1 MNNTLVLCNHGD
13 SRAAPQSMP
22 FDGTLSINPTPPD
35 QNLKLHVDNI
45 SHRILSDV
53 NSLAHD
59 LLEIAAYTYYAD
71 CSIKRGEAANVYADR
86 WQRRFEL
93 VVPVSD
99 PARWSN
105 PEVKDLLK
113 ETLEFLTGDEFS
125 FNFIGCGPRPR
136 QLYLNLGDSL
146 PAFPGSDCVC
156 LFSGGIDSL
165 VGSLFLLKE
174 RNERPLLVSHRSV
187 PVMDARQKSLVKL
200 VQDRNQEWQFP
211 HLSVWINRMGNRAVE
226 NTQRSRS
233 FLYLSIASAVAF
245 QLGMKKIYICENG
258 VVSINIPISGQTVG
272 TLLTRTTHPKF
283 LALFNEFVKKLFETD
298 FSVENPFIFST
309 KTELLDMLMR
319 WNQSELLQA
328 TVSCSYTQGKTK
340 LQPQCGT
347 CSQCIGRRFSVVA
360 AGIEEHDKTEY
371 YEKDVFLDSL
381 DEGRETAFAE
391 GYVRTAFEIDEM
403 DDVQFFSR
411 YPELEET
418 VHFLD
423 IPPDDCGQKLYD
435 LFQRHAAEV
444 VKGAT
449 GKCSDHQKELLA
461 GRLPDN
467 CLISMLAHRRHLL
480 NPLEVYA
487 EKIAR
492 ILGVGLRINFQTEK
506 PKTEPRLQESAQAA
520 LAAADERLRRE
531 SPMLSYS
538 AVSTKPDFADTHDYN
553 RLLFIEIKL
562 VTTRPKLNKII
573 TEITSRITIYCDQ
586 GAFVLFVV
594 YDNDDFIVNDE
605 EFIRDLEKH
614 DKIRVIVI
622 R

>member
-1 MNNTLVLCNHGD
+1 MNNILVLCNHSD
-13 SRAAPQSMP
+13 SKAVPQSTP
-22 FDGTLSINPTPPD
+22 FDMTVSINPTPPD
-35 QNLKLHVDNI
+35 QNLQLHVDNI
-45 SHRILSDV
+45 SHQILSDV

-71 CSIKRGEAANVYADR
+71 CSIKRGEEANVYADR
-86 WQRRFEL
+86 WQRRFDL

-99 PARWSN
+99 PTRWNN
-105 PEVKDLLK
+105 PEIKNLLK
-113 ETLEFLTGDEFS
+113 ETLEFLSGDEFF
-125 FNFIGCGPRPR
+125 FNFIESGPRKG
-136 QLYLNLGDSL
+136 QLYLNLGESL
-146 PAFPGSDCVC
+146 PAFPGSDCLC

-187 PVMDARQKSLVKL
+187 PVMDKRQKNLVKL

-245 QLGMKKIYICENG
+245 QLGIKKIYICENG
-258 VVSINIPISGQTVG
+258 VVSLNIPISGQTVG

-283 LALFNEFVKKLFETD
+283 LSLFNEFIKRIFEKD
-298 FSVENPFIFST
+298 FSVENPFIFCT
-309 KTELLDMLMR
+309 KTELLDMLIKL
-319 WNQSELLQA
+319 NQSELLQA
-328 TVSCSYTQGKTK
+328 TISCSYTQGKTRM
-340 LQPQCGT
+340 QPQCGT

-360 AGIEEHDKTEY
+360 AGLEEQDKSEY

-381 DEGRETAFAE
+381 EEGRETAFAE
-391 GYVRTAFEIDEM
+391 GYVRTAFEINEM
-403 DDVQFFSR
+403 DDVQFFSK
-411 YPELEET
+411 YPELGEA
-418 VHFLD
+418 VHFQG

-435 LFQRHAAEV
+435 LYQRHAAEV

-449 GKCSDHQKELLA
+449 GKCNEHQKDLLA
-461 GRLPDN
+461 GKLSDN

-480 NPLEVYA
+480 NPLEVYS

-492 ILGVGLRINFQTEK
+492 ILGVGLRIDFQTEK
-506 PKTEPRLQESAQAA
+506 PKKEPRLQESAQAA

-531 SPMLSYS
+531 SPMLSY
-538 AVSTKPDFADTHDYN
+538 AVVSTKPDFADTHHYN
-553 RLLFIEIKL
+553 RLLFIELKL
-562 VTTRPKLNKII
+562 VTNRPKLNKII
-573 TEITSRITIYCDQ
+573 TEITSRITIYRDQ

-594 YDNDDFIVNDE
+594 YDNNDFIVNDE

-614 DKIRVIVI
+614 GKIRVIVV

>member
-1 MNNTLVLCNHGD
+1 MNSTLVLCNHGD
-13 SRAAPQSMP
+13 SKALPQN
-22 FDGTLSINPTPPD
+22 FDATLNINPTPPD
-35 QNLKLHVDNI
+35 QNLQLHVDNI
-45 SHRILSDV
+45 SHQILSNV
-53 NSLAHD
+53 NPLAHD
-59 LLEIAAYTYYAD
+59 LLEIAGYTYYAD
-71 CSIKRGEAANVYADR
+71 CSIKRGEEANIYADR
-86 WQRRFEL
+86 WQRKFEL

-99 PARWSN
+99 PTRWDN
-105 PEVKDLLK
+105 PEIKSVLK

-125 FNFIGCGPRPR
+125 FNFIECGPRPR

-146 PAFPGSDCVC
+146 PAFPGSDCLC

-187 PVMDARQKSLVKL
+187 PVMDKRQKHLVKL

-245 QLGMKKIYICENG
+245 QLGMEKIYVCENG
-258 VVSINIPISGQTVG
+258 VVSLNIPISGQTVG
-272 TLLTRTTHPKF
+272 TMLTRTTHPKF
-283 LALFNEFVKKLFETD
+283 LALFNEFIKKLFKKD
-298 FSVENPFIFST
+298 FSVENPFIFCT
-309 KTELLDMLMR
+309 KTELLDMLTR
-319 WNQSELLQA
+319 WDQSELLQA

-340 LQPQCGT
+340 MQPQCGT

-360 AGIEEHDKTEY
+360 AGLEGHDRPEY

-381 DEGRETAFAE
+381 EEGRETAFAE
-391 GYVRTAFEIDEM
+391 GYVRTAFEIIEL

-411 YPELEET
+411 YPELEEA
-418 VHFLD
+418 VHFLG

-435 LFQRHAAEV
+435 LFQRHATEV

-449 GKCSDHQKELLA
+449 GKCNVHQKELLA
-461 GRLPDN
+461 GKLPDN

-487 EKIAR
+487 DKIAR

-506 PKTEPRLQESAQAA
+506 PQKEPRLQESAQAA

-538 AVSTKPDFADTHDYN
+538 VVSTKPDFADTRDYN
-553 RLLFIEIKL
+553 SLLFIELKL
-562 VTTRPKLNKII
+562 VTNRPKLNKII
-573 TEITSRITIYCDQ
+573 TEITSRITIYRDQ

-594 YDNDDFIVNDE
+594 YDNDDFIVDDE
-605 EFIRDLEKH
+605 EFVRDLEKH
-614 DKIRVIVI
+614 DKIKVIVV